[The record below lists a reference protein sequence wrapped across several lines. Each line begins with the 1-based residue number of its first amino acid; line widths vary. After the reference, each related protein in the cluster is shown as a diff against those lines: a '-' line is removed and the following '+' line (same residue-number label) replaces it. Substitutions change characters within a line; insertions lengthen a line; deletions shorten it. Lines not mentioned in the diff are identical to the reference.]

1 MMKKIKDVSRI
12 TGLSKRTLQY
22 YDDLGLVKAE
32 RTREN
37 YRLYSDEDLRKLWEI
52 LVYKEMGFQLREI
65 AEMLDWDETAV
76 RQCLEN
82 RLRAIEAEMDE
93 LARVQRLTAK
103 VLEHGMPDVDFDNR
117 ASEATS
123 YKDMVRHLVKRV

>member
-1 MMKKIKDVSRI
+1 MKKIKDVSRI

-37 YRLYSDEDLRKLWEI
+37 YRLYSDEDMRKLWEI
-52 LVYKEMGFQLREI
+52 LVYKEMGFQLDEI
-65 AEMLDWDETAV
+65 AGMLDGDAPV
-76 RQCLEN
+76 VHQRLEN
-82 RLRAIEAEMDE
+82 RLRDIETEMNE
-93 LARVQRLTAK
+93 LAREHRLTTN
-103 VLEHGMPDVDFDNR
+103 VLEHGMPGADFDDQT
-117 ASEATS
+117 SEATS